1 MRLNVESIK
10 YILDLQK
17 SMLPLIYCCA
27 NNERLRIL
35 ETTINHYNG
44 RLSYKDSKQ
53 YKELDLINTLLIFL
67 DEINSEGVL
76 DIEKSLIAMN
86 KREIV
91 LLEANGIDSII
102 NKRNLALS
110 ILNRYNI
117 NVIKGTK
124 SEVETLIKFQESDED
139 NSKNHENDKFKFR
152 NFSKKNNSI
161 IIIKSDNYYITDG
174 YSEFIIKNNSNDN
187 YLYDKDILD
196 DIYTGMIAVS
206 IGVCKNKSEIVQAIL
221 IATIAFYI
229 GEQRAINN
237 LKISKSIKSK
247 DIEAYILNEIY
258 KIDIDKIKSYGD
270 IYYSFKRG

>member
-1 MRLNVESIK
+1 MRLNGESIK

-53 YKELDLINTLLIFL
+53 YKEFDLINTLLIFL

-76 DIEKSLIAMN
+76 DIEKSLISMN

-174 YSEFIIKNNSNDN
+174 YSEFIIKNNIN

-247 DIEAYILNEIY
+247 DIEGYILNEIY

>member
-1 MRLNVESIK
+1 MRLNGESIK

-76 DIEKSLIAMN
+76 DIEKSLISMN

-161 IIIKSDNYYITDG
+161 IIIKRDNYYITDG
-174 YSEFIIKNNSNDN
+174 YSEFIIKNNIN

>member
-1 MRLNVESIK
+1 MRLNGESIK

-76 DIEKSLIAMN
+76 DIEKSLISMN

-174 YSEFIIKNNSNDN
+174 YSEFIIKNNIN

>member
-1 MRLNVESIK
+1 MRLNEESIQ

-27 NNERLRIL
+27 NNKRVRSL
-35 ETTINHYNG
+35 ESIVTHYSG
-44 RLSYKDSKQ
+44 RLTYKNSYQYKDFNP
-53 YKELDLINTLLIFL
+53 INTLLIFL
-67 DEINSEGVL
+67 DEINSDGVL

-91 LLEANGIDSII
+91 LLEANGIDSLI

-110 ILNRYNI
+110 IINRYDI

-124 SEVETLIKFQESDED
+124 SEIETLINFQENNEESKIDYED
-139 NSKNHENDKFKFR
+139 DNCKFR
-152 NFSKKNNSI
+152 NFSKRNNSVL
-161 IIIKSDNYYITDG
+161 IIKDDKYYITDG
-174 YSEFIIKNNSNDN
+174 YSEFIIKNNEDE
-187 YLYDKDILD
+187 LYDKYILD
-196 DIYTGMIAVS
+196 NIYIGMIAVS

-229 GEQRAINN
+229 GEKRTLSYFVNN
-237 LKISKSIKSK
+237 KIIDNKE
-247 DIEAYILNEIY
+247 IENHLLNEVY

-270 IYYSFKRG
+270 IYYSFKRC

>member
-1 MRLNVESIK
+1 MRLNEESIK

-17 SMLPLIYCCA
+17 SVLPLIYCCA
-27 NNERLRIL
+27 NNERLRSL
-35 ETTINHYNG
+35 ESIVNHYNG
-44 RLSYKDSKQ
+44 RLTYKDSYQ
-53 YKELDLINTLLIFL
+53 YKEFNPINTLLIFL
-67 DEINSEGVL
+67 DEINSDGVL

-91 LLEANGIDSII
+91 LLEANGIDSLI

-110 ILNRYNI
+110 IINRYDI

-124 SEVETLIKFQESDED
+124 SEIETLINFQENNEESKIDYED
-139 NSKNHENDKFKFR
+139 DNCKFR
-152 NFSKKNNSI
+152 NFSKRNNSVL
-161 IIIKSDNYYITDG
+161 IIKDDKYYITDG
-174 YSEFIIKNNSNDN
+174 YSEFIIKNNEDE
-187 YLYDKDILD
+187 LYDKYILD
-196 DIYTGMIAVS
+196 NIYIGMIAVS

-229 GEQRAINN
+229 GEKRTLSYFVNN
-237 LKISKSIKSK
+237 KIIDNKE
-247 DIEAYILNEIY
+247 IENHLLNEVY

>member
-1 MRLNVESIK
+1 MRLNGESIK

-76 DIEKSLIAMN
+76 DIEKSLISMN